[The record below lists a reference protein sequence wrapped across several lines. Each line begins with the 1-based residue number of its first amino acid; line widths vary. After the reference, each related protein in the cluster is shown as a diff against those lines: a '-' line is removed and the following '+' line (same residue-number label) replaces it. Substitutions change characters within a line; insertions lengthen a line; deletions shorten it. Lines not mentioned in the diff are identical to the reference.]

1 MKKGLCFRCR
11 EPWASSHKCRKRN
24 QINRIEA
31 TFEKETE
38 ESHKKARHD
47 PRDLNCI
54 QAQNEGEKSWS
65 FEEIPLDT

>member
-11 EPWASSHKCRKRN
+11 EPWALGHKCKRN

-31 TFEKETE
+31 TSKGETK

-47 PRDLNCI
+47 LGYLNSI
-54 QAQNEGEKSWS
+54 QAQK
-65 FEEIPLDT
+65 